1 MSPLTQT
8 LPDTAWGFCLGSLKC
23 WVFGALCA
31 PTTHTHTTDTA
42 LFCVLREARH
52 HKHGHL
58 GSFIRKLQFLFLLKQ
73 GFYYLFSSSPKGIFP
88 LTFRE

>member
-1 MSPLTQT
+1 MLG
-8 LPDTAWGFCLGSLKC
+8 LWGSLC
-23 WVFGALCA
+23 
-31 PTTHTHTTDTA
+31 PHHTHTIDTV

-73 GFYYLFSSSPKGIFP
+73 GFYYVVIFI
-88 LTFRE
+88 LTQGYLSIDF